1 MRHAIAAALLV
12 LVARPAWAE
21 PAPATE
27 AGGERITVLY
37 TSDLRGRVVDPEC
50 GEGRGTAA
58 LLPRIAAAV
67 EAERALAASRAATA
81 QPVLLDAGDAL
92 FPSPLI
98 RDLAGAPASARD
110 LVAALR
116 STGYDALA
124 TGNTTLGA
132 PLAAMRGLLSA
143 TVTGDLPMIATNLA
157 CADPDG
163 YADEEEADEACRQ
176 GLVGL
181 TRRTALIERGGL
193 RVGVFSVLPDD
204 LGERLARGNLAGA
217 RLTDPL
223 DATRA
228 AVRELRAGGA
238 GLVVLLSHL
247 DRTETAPRLTLQ
259 LLARLAPEDQP
270 DLVITANTANLAI
283 QMSTSLEGPIVL
295 AVSDDSIGRVALE
308 RRDGRWRATEVG
320 EIGEAPEA
328 GAASADLIGRIVSSW
343 NALYCEGQVRRVAGG
358 ELRGEMDRDD
368 FVHLALRTMREQT
381 RADIGVLNAGLVDD
395 DGLFPFQG
403 PLTQG
408 QIRRALP
415 YDNELRVATI
425 RGSDLEAVAE
435 GLTSSDTAVVEGLED
450 DDGTLKVNGR
460 DVDPDARYRLVTID
474 FVAEGGDGIVDPE
487 AVTFEAPAPGAG
499 GSAMLA
505 DRIVGWLAE
514 RPGRGP
520 YDPDARLDLYRTPLW
535 SGAALIDAAL
545 SDIQIDN
552 RAEGY
557 AQPPLDRQELFN
569 LTLAGDFR
577 GGMSTRDHRWENTLR
592 LRYGRQRLQ
601 TEIGSS
607 EHEWAESDDQIQLRS
622 IYTFDYLRNRL
633 LEGAWYGPSLFAT
646 YQLESEFAHEGEGD
660 HFLEMTGLL
669 GVELNPLAWLKLAV
683 GAGVRSTLLT
693 DDSSPVPG
701 LSLRGEIARRR
712 FFGLPQAPI
721 YLSALVD
728 YFLLWPDEGPTH
740 KLTIEGRVEIE
751 IVGPLRLSGSLRL
764 FLYGEANQ
772 PVATALDTT
781 LGLTMV
787 LSRRHQTF

>member
-1 MRHAIAAALLV
+1 MRHAIAAALLA
-12 LVARPAWAE
+12 LVARPVWAE
-21 PAPATE
+21 QAPATE
-27 AGGERITVLY
+27 AGGERITVLF

-50 GEGRGTAA
+50 GEGRGSAA
-58 LLPRIAAAV
+58 LLPHIAAAV
-67 EAERALAASRAATA
+67 EAERARASAQGAAA

-98 RDLAGAPASARD
+98 RDLAASPASARN

-116 STGYDALA
+116 SAGYDALA

-132 PLAAMRGLLSA
+132 PLDAMRGLLSA
-143 TVTGDLPMIATNLA
+143 AVSGDLPMIATNLE
-157 CADPDG
+157 CADAGD
-163 YADEEEADEACRQ
+163 YSDEEEAEEACRQ
-176 GLVGL
+176 GLVDL
-181 TRRTALIERGGL
+181 TRRSALIERGGL

-204 LGERLARGNLAGA
+204 LGERLARGNMAGA

-223 DATRA
+223 EASRS

-283 QMSTSLEGPIVL
+283 QMSTSRAGPIVL
-295 AVSDDSIGRVALE
+295 AVSEDAIGRVALE
-308 RRDGRWRATEVG
+308 RREGRWRAAEVG

-328 GAASADLIGRIVSSW
+328 GAPSADLLGRIVSSW
-343 NALYCEGQVRRVAGG
+343 NAIYCERQVRRVSGG
-358 ELRGEMDRDD
+358 ELSGEMDRDD
-368 FVHLALRTMREQT
+368 FMHLALRAMREQT

-395 DGLFPFQG
+395 DDLFPLRG

-425 RGSDLEAVAE
+425 RGSDLAGVAE
-435 GLTSSDTAVVEGLED
+435 RLTGSGAAVLEGLED
-450 DDGTLKVNGR
+450 DDGTIKVNGR

-487 AVTFEAPAPGAG
+487 AVTFETPGPGAG

-520 YDPDARLDLYRTPLW
+520 YDPDSRLDLHRAPLW
-535 SGAALIDAAL
+535 SGSALVDAAI
-545 SDIQIDN
+545 SDLQINN

-569 LTLAGDFR
+569 LTLAADFR
-577 GGMSTRDHRWENTLR
+577 GGMSTRDHRWDNTLR

-601 TEIGSS
+601 TEVGGP
-607 EHEWAESDDQIQLRS
+607 EHEWAESDDIIQLRS
-622 IYTFDYLRNRL
+622 IYTFDYIRNRL
-633 LEGAWYGPSLFAT
+633 LDGAWYGPSIFAT

-669 GVELNPLAWLKLAV
+669 GLELNPLAWLKLAV

-701 LSLRGEIARRR
+701 LSFRGEVARRR

-721 YLSALVD
+721 YLAALVD
-728 YFLLWPDEGPTH
+728 YFLLWPHDGPAH
-740 KLTIEGRVEIE
+740 KLTIEGRVEVE
-751 IVGPLRLSGSLRL
+751 IVGPLRLAGSLRL
-764 FLYGEANQ
+764 FLYDEANQ

-781 LGLTMV
+781 LGVTLA
-787 LSRRHQTF
+787 LNRRLQTF